1 MMTMDGRT
9 RHYGEFYGIHET
21 DDDRP
26 LVLILGNCQAE
37 ALRVVLDE
45 VTDKPYRTMRIP
57 PVHELTDS
65 DVPHVRRAAAKTA
78 TLLTQP
84 IRSGYRDLPIGTDDV
99 VAHIPATAS
108 VVRWPVLRYAG
119 LYPFQVIVRHPS
131 DPSADPA
138 VVPYHDLRT
147 VSAWSHGRSADEP
160 WDVPLDA
167 DTIRSIGDASVAE
180 LARREARDT
189 DVAVSDRLSS
199 FGADAA
205 HTINHPGN
213 GVLVLLAM
221 RILAAM
227 DVSAVE
233 PTVDR
238 VLLRSVMAPLDA
250 RVLDALG
257 SDASPR
263 PMWRVGEEN
272 ISADD
277 VHRGQMAWYDEH
289 PVFVTAAVERHRET
303 MDLLGLT
310 VGDRV

>member
-1 MMTMDGRT
+1 MDGRT
-9 RHYGEFYGIHET
+9 RHYGEFYGIDDT
-21 DDDRP
+21 ADDRP
-26 LVLILGNCQAE
+26 LIVILGNCQAE
-37 ALRVVLDE
+37 ALRVVLDA
-45 VTDKPYRTMRIP
+45 VADRPYRTMRIP
-57 PVHELTDS
+57 PVHELTS
-65 DVPHVRRAAAKTA
+65 GDVPHLRRAAGATS

-84 IRSGYRDLPIGTDDV
+84 IRSGYRELPIGTDDV
-99 VAHIPATAS
+99 VAQLPAGAT

-119 LYPFQVIVRHPS
+119 LYPFQAIVRHPS

-147 VSAWSHGRSADEP
+147 VSAWSHGRGADEP
-160 WDVPLDA
+160 WDVELTA
-167 DTIRSIGDASVAE
+167 DTIRRIGDASVAE

-189 DVAVSDRLSS
+189 DVAVSDRLAS

-213 GVLVLLAM
+213 GVLLLLAM

-233 PTVDR
+233 PTIDR
-238 VLLRSVMAPLDA
+238 VLLRSVMAPLEA
-250 RVLDALG
+250 RVLRALG
-257 SDASPR
+257 SDAPTR
-263 PMWRVGEEN
+263 PMWRVGEDDV
-272 ISADD
+272 SADE
-277 VHRGQMAWYDEH
+277 VHRSQMAWYDEH

-303 MDLLGLT
+303 MELLGLT

>member
-1 MMTMDGRT
+1 MDGRT
-9 RHYGEFYGIHET
+9 RHYGEFYGVDET

-26 LVLILGNCQAE
+26 LLLILGNCQAE
-37 ALRVVLDE
+37 ALRVVLDA
-45 VTDKPYRTMRIP
+45 VADRPYRTMRMP

-65 DVPHVRRAAAKTA
+65 DVSHLRRAAANA
-78 TLLTQP
+78 GTLLTQP

-99 VAHIPATAS
+99 VAQLPAGAS
-108 VVRWPVLRYAG
+108 VVRWPVLRFAG
-119 LYPFQVIVRHPS
+119 LYPFQAIVRHPS

-160 WDVPLDA
+160 WDVEVDA

-189 DVAVSDRLSS
+189 DVAVSDRLLS
-199 FGADAA
+199 FGAEAA

-213 GVLVLLAM
+213 PVLLLLAM

-227 DVSAVE
+227 GVSATE
-233 PTVDR
+233 PTIDR
-238 VLLRSVMAPLDA
+238 VLLRSVIAPLDE
-250 RVLDALG
+250 RVLDAIG
-257 SDASPR
+257 SDVPPR
-263 PMWRVGEEN
+263 PMWRVGDED
-272 ISADD
+272 ISADE

-289 PVFVTAAVERHRET
+289 PVFVAAAVDRHRET
-303 MDLLGLT
+303 MDVLGLS
-310 VGDRV
+310 VGSRV